1 MLRAGLNQLAGL
13 LIVLLLVLT
22 GQSLALV
29 RGQAAPMGQAVIC
42 TGTGPVIV
50 YLDENGQPTGPPR
63 YCPDF
68 AMHGFDMVAADVPV
82 APDFQRLSRVPVSS
96 VSAILVGQAAP
107 AAVARGPPRG
117 V

>member
-1 MLRAGLNQLAGL
+1 MLRAGLNRLAGF

-68 AMHGFDMVAADVPV
+68 AMHGFDMVAAIVSV
-82 APDFQRLSRVPVSS
+82 SPDIRRLARVPETFVG
-96 VSAILVGQAAP
+96 AILAGQAGP
-107 AAVARGPPRG
+107 AAVARGPPRL